1 VGVLAF
7 VDVVDAGA
15 ALVADEG
22 FDALSLR
29 NLAARLGVTPMAMYR
44 HVADADSL
52 RNDVVRQLAA
62 GLPHPDADSAPADAY
77 RTWAADT
84 RAALV
89 AVPGFARHLMT
100 HWFEVAEVLAIVEDL
115 LGVAARAGRTGFEAV
130 AAANAV
136 FTFVLMRV
144 DLEAAITAGGALH
157 RRLGRAPASRPLL
170 TAYARFYETAQ
181 LDQHFDFGLE
191 TLLRGLGLTS
201 SPSILCRCVCAEC
214 TCSSREVG
222 GELP

>member
-1 VGVLAF
+1 VGALAA
-7 VDVVDAGA
+7 VDVVHEGA
-15 ALVADEG
+15 ALVAEEG

-52 RNDVVRQLAA
+52 RHDVVSRLAA
-62 GLPHPDADSAPADAY
+62 VLPHPDTAGSPADAY
-77 RTWAADT
+77 RQWATDS
-84 RAALV
+84 RVALA

-100 HWFEVAEVLAIVEDL
+100 HWFEVPEVLAIVEDL
-115 LGVAARAGRTGFEAV
+115 LAVAVRSGRTGFDAV

-144 DLEAAITAGGALH
+144 DLEAAITTSGAVH
-157 RRLGRAPASRPLL
+157 RRLARAPASRPLL
-170 TAYARFYETAQ
+170 TAHARFYEIAQ

-191 TLLRGLGLTS
+191 TVLTGLGLTQEAS
-201 SPSILCRCVCAEC
+201 
-214 TCSSREVG
+214 
-222 GELP
+222 